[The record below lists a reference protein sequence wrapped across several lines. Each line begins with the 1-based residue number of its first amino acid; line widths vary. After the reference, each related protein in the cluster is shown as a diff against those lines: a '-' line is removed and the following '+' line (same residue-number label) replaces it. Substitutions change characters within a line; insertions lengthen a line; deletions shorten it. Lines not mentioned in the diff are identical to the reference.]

1 LKSGFVLRQRGPPA
15 PGDICGYVHAFL
27 IAQIKPKDAKD
38 NLLRYFKGNPQGG
51 RCKQISLFE
60 KVAHVVSERD
70 GDFNSSQRLLRE
82 VMM

>member
-60 KVAHVVSERD
+60 KVATWSVS
-70 GDFNSSQRLLRE
+70 
-82 VMM
+82 VMAISTVPSVCSGKL